1 MKKLFINLQGVFVN
15 VIFFK
20 LEMFYESYKL
30 NNTMRNRQ
38 IVFKSL
44 FVSFT

>member
-1 MKKLFINLQGVFVN
+1 MKKLFINLHGIFVN

-30 NNTMRNRQ
+30 IFQKN
-38 IVFKSL
+38 
-44 FVSFT
+44 FVIL